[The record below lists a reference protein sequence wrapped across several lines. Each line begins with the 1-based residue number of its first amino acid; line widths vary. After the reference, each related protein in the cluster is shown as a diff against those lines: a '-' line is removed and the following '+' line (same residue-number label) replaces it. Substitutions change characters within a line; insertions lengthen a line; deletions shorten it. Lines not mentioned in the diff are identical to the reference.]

1 MTQPSF
7 TPAEIDLHAKQ
18 YLELQGKL
26 DALEKARVEIKN
38 QLELKADYLKDLVLK
53 LGGSHAEKSKI
64 IFGVDYELMCT
75 KSQYTWIDSAAVE
88 TFRDALRK
96 SKQARLL
103 NKVFEK
109 TIRWNLKSEASD
121 IVRGSK
127 LTTKLQAL
135 WAKCIV
141 LKDRNPSLTVR
152 AKEKAA

>member
-1 MTQPSF
+1 MTQPSL
-7 TPAEIDLHAKQ
+7 TPAEIDQHAKE
-18 YLELQGKL
+18 YLKL
-26 DALEKARVEIKN
+26 EEECLKAQKTLIEAKN
-38 QLELKADYLKDLVLK
+38 NLELKEEFLKGVVAQF
-53 LGGSHAEKSKI
+53 GGPHAQKAKI
-64 IFGVDYELMCT
+64 LYGAEMELMC
-75 KSQYTWIDSAAVE
+75 KYSQYSNIDSAAVE

-103 NKVFEK
+103 SKVFEK
-109 TIRWNLKSEASD
+109 TIRWTLKSEASD

-152 AKEKAA
+152 PKEKAA